1 MDKAERTKMVKAMEY
16 IARQVNDENVFYGL
30 AALAKAVERERE
42 KKKAASEAAW
52 EVTLCRR

>member
-1 MDKAERTKMVKAMEY
+1 MEAVST
-16 IARQVNDENVFYGL
+16 IILTLLVFYGL